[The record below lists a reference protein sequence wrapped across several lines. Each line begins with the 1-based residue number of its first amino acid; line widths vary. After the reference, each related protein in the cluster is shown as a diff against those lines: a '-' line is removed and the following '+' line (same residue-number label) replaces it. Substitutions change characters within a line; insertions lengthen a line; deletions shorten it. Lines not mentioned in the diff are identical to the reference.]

1 MSFFVIENKPPN
13 LHSSSKASL
22 GDTVAQCANA
32 LVHLDEYRN
41 DLELEKREFLKAIWD
56 GTGRTRMNMD
66 RDKKRETTAVDCG
79 VIVSGQEMATADI
92 ALFSRMI
99 FLTFDTSEFTAE
111 AKRKF
116 NELMEERKKGLS
128 HLALQI
134 LSHRKKFEAEFAGNF
149 KSAFSD
155 ITERLEQARI
165 EDRILRNWVVPLAA
179 FRTLSGVLELPFT
192 YNDMLKITIEGI
204 VRQNSECKSNNELGK
219 FWDLVAYL
227 RQNGDIYNEGDY
239 RIVYVNEFSCN
250 TPAVKLQFKEQK
262 RILLLRKS
270 RIFQLYKK
278 EARAV
283 GETSLPEGSLKFYL
297 EKSPEYIG
305 TKNSVRFKNVSKG
318 YFDVVTQKDENGRE
332 VTTYKQSVDM
342 AMAFDYDM
350 LSSHYNINLE
360 VSNTTEPDEFS
371 K

>member
-1 MSFFVIENKPPN
+1 
-13 LHSSSKASL
+13 
-22 GDTVAQCANA
+22 
-32 LVHLDEYRN
+32 
-41 DLELEKREFLKAIWD
+41 
-56 GTGRTRMNMD
+56 
-66 RDKKRETTAVDCG
+66 
-79 VIVSGQEMATADI
+79 
-92 ALFSRMI
+92 
-99 FLTFDTSEFTAE
+99 
-111 AKRKF
+111 
-116 NELMEERKKGLS
+116 
-128 HLALQI
+128 
-134 LSHRKKFEAEFAGNF
+134 
-149 KSAFSD
+149 
-155 ITERLEQARI
+155 
-165 EDRILRNWVVPLAA
+165 

-350 LSSHYNINLE
+350 LSTHYNINLE
-360 VSNTTEPDEFS
+360 VSNTTEPDEFG

>member
-1 MSFFVIENKPPN
+1 M
-13 LHSSSKASL
+13 
-22 GDTVAQCANA
+22 
-32 LVHLDEYRN
+32 
-41 DLELEKREFLKAIWD
+41 
-56 GTGRTRMNMD
+56 
-66 RDKKRETTAVDCG
+66 
-79 VIVSGQEMATADI
+79 
-92 ALFSRMI
+92 
-99 FLTFDTSEFTAE
+99 
-111 AKRKF
+111 
-116 NELMEERKKGLS
+116 
-128 HLALQI
+128 
-134 LSHRKKFEAEFAGNF
+134 
-149 KSAFSD
+149 
-155 ITERLEQARI
+155 
-165 EDRILRNWVVPLAA
+165 
-179 FRTLSGVLELPFT
+179 
-192 YNDMLKITIEGI
+192 
-204 VRQNSECKSNNELGK
+204 
-219 FWDLVAYL
+219 
-227 RQNGDIYNEGDY
+227 
-239 RIVYVNEFSCN
+239 
-250 TPAVKLQFKEQK
+250 
-262 RILLLRKS
+262 RKS